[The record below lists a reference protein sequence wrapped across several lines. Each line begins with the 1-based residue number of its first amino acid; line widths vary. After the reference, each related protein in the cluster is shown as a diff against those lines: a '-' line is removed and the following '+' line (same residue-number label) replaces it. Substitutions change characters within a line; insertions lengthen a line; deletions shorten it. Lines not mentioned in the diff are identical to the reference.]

1 MLQVERWA
9 EKDAQK
15 EERQR
20 QKRLE
25 KEAALKERLA
35 QHQKVQ

>member
-1 MLQVERWA
+1 MVQVERWA

-20 QKRLE
+20 QKKLE
-25 KEAALKERLA
+25 REAAQNERLA
-35 QHQKVQ
+35 QHLKAQ

>member
-1 MLQVERWA
+1 MVQVDRWA

-20 QKRLE
+20 QKKLE
-25 KEAALKERLA
+25 REAAHNERLA
-35 QHQKVQ
+35 QHQKAQ

>member
-1 MLQVERWA
+1 MAQVDRWA

-20 QKRLE
+20 KKRLE
-25 KEAALKERLA
+25 REAAHNERLA
-35 QHQKVQ
+35 QQHKAQ